1 MEVWMLHSESPEFGL
16 KLFGMGIA
24 TLYGVAFAAVMG
36 KFLLREVFN
45 LSALVRDG
53 RMLLTAM
60 L

>member
-1 MEVWMLHSESPEFGL
+1 MLHSESPEFGL

-36 KFLLREVFN
+36 EFLLRQLFD

-53 RMLLTAM
+53 HMLLTGI